1 MPLRYQGKPRCI
13 SSIFTVIVIANFL
26 LCSLRQRHFTPLF
39 RAHRFLCGSREHSL
53 RSCQPITEAEP
64 PYREA
69 PVLQTEE
76 RPKIHP
82 PPDRL
87 VRSVG
92 RLPSGLSM
100 AKISFRFQLHLVFG
114 FKLQEAMKAS
124 FCTYSSQCQF

>member
-13 SSIFTVIVIANFL
+13 RSIFTVIVIANFL

-76 RPKIHP
+76 RPSALRRPFAFGAFYGKDFFSFSVALGIW
-82 PPDRL
+82 
-87 VRSVG
+87 VQAARSNEG
-92 RLPSGLSM
+92 
-100 AKISFRFQLHLVFG
+100 KFLHVPVSV
-114 FKLQEAMKAS
+114 LQCEGGHWS
-124 FCTYSSQCQF
+124 L